1 MTQSHSLD
9 VLVVADL
16 PMGLLDQL
24 RHYGVLRQRPATPL
38 PERQEL
44 SRLLATTAALL
55 CTNQLALPE
64 AVLRGAPRLRVI
76 SQLGAGLDNVDQAA
90 AARLGITVRNTPEA
104 MVDAV
109 ADLTLALIL
118 LQARRLLQSFEQV
131 RRPGWGQVGHVPLG
145 HDLRGQ
151 HLGIVGMGRIGR
163 AVAARADAFG
173 MRIAYTDVEPV
184 TAPYPRLGLGALL
197 ERSDVVSLHVDLNP
211 STVQLIGREE
221 LRRMKPSAVLVN
233 VSRGAVVDQ
242 AALVEALR
250 DGWIAGAAVDVL
262 EREPPAPDDPL
273 VRLSNLIVTPHVGA
287 ATVEARR
294 RMAESA
300 VANLRRELDRG
311 GHGRSL

>member
-1 MTQSHSLD
+1 MAQPALID
-9 VLVVADL
+9 LLVVADL
-16 PMGLLDQL
+16 PSVLLDQL
-24 RHYGVLRQRPATPL
+24 HRYGALRQRPTSSL
-38 PERQEL
+38 PEGEEL
-44 SRLLATTAALL
+44 SRLLATTTGLL

-64 AVLRGAPRLRVI
+64 AVLRGAPRLRII

-104 MVDAV
+104 MIDAV
-109 ADLTLALIL
+109 ADLALALIL
-118 LQARRLLQSFEQV
+118 LQARRLPASFEHV
-131 RRPGWGQVGHVPLG
+131 CRPGWGQVGHVPLG

-151 HLGIVGMGRIGR
+151 LLGIVGMGRVGH
-163 AVAARADAFG
+163 AVAARAEAFG
-173 MRIAYTDVEPV
+173 MRIAYTDVAPV
-184 TAPYPRLGLGALL
+184 TTPYPRLAFGALL

-211 STVQLIGREE
+211 STVRLIGRGE

-242 AALVEALR
+242 AALVNALR

-273 VRLSNLIVTPHVGA
+273 LRLRNVIITPHVGA

-300 VANLRRELDRG
+300 VANLCQELDRG
-311 GHGRSL
+311 GLGRSL